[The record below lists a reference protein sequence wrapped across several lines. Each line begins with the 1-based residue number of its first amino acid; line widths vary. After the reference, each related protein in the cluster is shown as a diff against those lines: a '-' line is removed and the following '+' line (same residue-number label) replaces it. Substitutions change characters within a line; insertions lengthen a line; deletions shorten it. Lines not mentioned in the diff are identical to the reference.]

1 MITWHCIHVIVP
13 RETMTIPRC
22 IMNYH
27 IMHTSI
33 SIDIGEGLHYLDT
46 HSTIYGIPTKY
57 SGDFCIFKSLCIRLY
72 LYLLFGALI
81 QSKPFVCKH
90 TYICLNTKG
99 FDYIWIYIYSVLHGL
114 CICKYIRMQICI
126 FVIFEELWGTSM
138 IIVIMLL

>member
-1 MITWHCIHVIVP
+1 MYNIYTWHCIHVIVP

-27 IMHTSI
+27 IMYTSI
-33 SIDIGEGLHYLDT
+33 PIDIGEGLHYLET

-90 TYICLNTKG
+90 TYICLIRRALII
-99 FDYIWIYIYSVLHGL
+99 FEYIYILYCMDFVFANILECRFVYLSYS
-114 CICKYIRMQICI
+114 RN
-126 FVIFEELWGTSM
+126 FEELQWS
-138 IIVIMLL
+138 